1 MPGSSTP
8 FSQDEEHAAAVAFA
22 EAAREQKKKLE
33 ARGVDEGSAS
43 SQLMDLLLSSPS
55 AARISL
61 DDDMG
66 GGESHDFVRARLPSC
81 TAEQAAKT
89 LLLREEIARLRGQGN
104 STATVI
110 QQRRGC
116 GCPSSR
122 KGDHHDDENDGRF
135 SSAHRPPGAHAAPHK
150 RQGSASSTRAGA
162 ARSVVFA
169 AAAGRLDGGSLRTPP
184 ACATPPRSG
193 GEGTTRGRGSRR
205 SRSPSRATAPSR
217 SSAPGATSRAAR
229 GPARC
234 TSRRS

>member
-110 QQRRGC
+110 QQLQKRLRL
-116 GCPSSR
+116 PPPSR

-150 RQGSASSTRAGA
+150 RLKLGEFDEGGGGA
-162 ARSVVFA
+162 EHVVFA
-169 AAAGRLDGGSLRTPP
+169 AAAGRLDGGSLRALPSVRN
-184 ACATPPRSG
+184 ASEKRR
-193 GEGTTRGRGSRR
+193 RGDDAWAGLKKKAKPKPSHGAEPEQR
-205 SRSPSRATAPSR
+205 SRSYE
-217 SSAPGATSRAAR
+217 
-229 GPARC
+229 
-234 TSRRS
+234 

>member
-66 GGESHDFVRARLPSC
+66 GGELQSERARLPSC

-110 QQRRGC
+110 QQLQKRLRL
-116 GCPSSR
+116 PPPSR

-150 RQGSASSTRAGA
+150 RLKLGEFDEGGGGA
-162 ARSVVFA
+162 EHVVFA
-169 AAAGRLDGGSLRTPP
+169 AAAGRLDGGSLRALPSVRN
-184 ACATPPRSG
+184 ASEKRR
-193 GEGTTRGRGSRR
+193 RGDDAWAGLKKKPKPKPSHGAEPEQR
-205 SRSPSRATAPSR
+205 SRSYE
-217 SSAPGATSRAAR
+217 
-229 GPARC
+229 
-234 TSRRS
+234 

>member
-110 QQRRGC
+110 QQLQKRLRL
-116 GCPSSR
+116 
-122 KGDHHDDENDGRF
+122 
-135 SSAHRPPGAHAAPHK
+135 PP
-150 RQGSASSTRAGA
+150 
-162 ARSVVFA
+162 
-169 AAAGRLDGGSLRTPP
+169 
-184 ACATPPRSG
+184 
-193 GEGTTRGRGSRR
+193 
-205 SRSPSRATAPSR
+205 PSRQSR
-217 SSAPGATSRAAR
+217 WEFIS
-229 GPARC
+229 
-234 TSRRS
+234 

>member
-61 DDDMG
+61 GDDMG

-110 QQRRGC
+110 QQLQKRLRL
-116 GCPSSR
+116 PPPSR
-122 KGDHHDDENDGRF
+122 KGDRPDDEND
-135 SSAHRPPGAHAAPHK
+135 HAAIAD
-150 RQGSASSTRAGA
+150 QYLNI
-162 ARSVVFA
+162 V
-169 AAAGRLDGGSLRTPP
+169 LDGLAVG
-184 ACATPPRSG
+184 
-193 GEGTTRGRGSRR
+193 
-205 SRSPSRATAPSR
+205 
-217 SSAPGATSRAAR
+217 
-229 GPARC
+229 
-234 TSRRS
+234 

>member
-81 TAEQAAKT
+81 TAEQAKRRASM
-89 LLLREEIARLRGQGN
+89 L
-104 STATVI
+104 
-110 QQRRGC
+110 QRV
-116 GCPSSR
+116 
-122 KGDHHDDENDGRF
+122 F
-135 SSAHRPPGAHAAPHK
+135 SLPL
-150 RQGSASSTRAGA
+150 ASVRA
-162 ARSVVFA
+162 
-169 AAAGRLDGGSLRTPP
+169 
-184 ACATPPRSG
+184 
-193 GEGTTRGRGSRR
+193 RGRALSQQ
-205 SRSPSRATAPSR
+205 
-217 SSAPGATSRAAR
+217 
-229 GPARC
+229 C
-234 TSRRS
+234 

>member
-61 DDDMG
+61 ADDMG
-66 GGESHDFVRARLPSC
+66 GGESPAFVRARLPSC

-110 QQRRGC
+110 QQLQKRLRL
-116 GCPSSR
+116 PPPSR

-150 RQGSASSTRAGA
+150 RLKLGEFDEGGGGA
-162 ARSVVFA
+162 EHVVFA
-169 AAAGRLDGGSLRTPP
+169 AAAGRLDGGSLRALPSVRN
-184 ACATPPRSG
+184 ASEKRR
-193 GEGTTRGRGSRR
+193 RGDDAWAGLKKKPKPKPSHGAEPEQR
-205 SRSPSRATAPSR
+205 SRSYE
-217 SSAPGATSRAAR
+217 
-229 GPARC
+229 
-234 TSRRS
+234 

>member
-110 QQRRGC
+110 QQLQKRLRL
-116 GCPSSR
+116 PPPSR

-150 RQGSASSTRAGA
+150 RLKLGEFDEGGGGA
-162 ARSVVFA
+162 EHVVFA
-169 AAAGRLDGGSLRTPP
+169 AAAGRLDGGSLRALPSVRN
-184 ACATPPRSG
+184 ASEKRR
-193 GEGTTRGRGSRR
+193 RGDD
-205 SRSPSRATAPSR
+205 
-217 SSAPGATSRAAR
+217 AAR
-229 GPARC
+229 FAR
-234 TSRRS
+234 